1 MVIAASLVIMFLG
14 LASLALGIDGNPRY
28 ETALNI
34 AKVAVA
40 APLSFYLSATGGPI
54 LVIFCLNL
62 VITVALFNLMRTT

>member
-14 LASLALGIDGNPRY
+14 LTSLALGIDGNTRY

-40 APLSFYLSATGGPI
+40 APLSFYLSATGGPLLGI
-54 LVIFCLNL
+54 ICLTL
-62 VITVALFNLMRTT
+62 IIAIALFNLMRTA